1 MPTILIADDTPQ
13 ITEVLSQYAKRDG
26 FTPIVAT
33 TGKDAL
39 KAFREHS
46 PDIILLDVMMPEMN
60 GYDVCRAIRKESDVP
75 IIMITAR
82 GEDFDQIMGLDL
94 GADDYIVKPFSP
106 VLVMAN
112 VRAVLR
118 RLNIGEVKSKQIF
131 TYDDLTINMI
141 EYSVKIGNEYIHLTK
156 KEIELLWTM
165 ATNANRVFSR
175 EVLLDLLW
183 GDEYYGDTRAV
194 DSHMKRLR
202 TKIDSVPHPSWSI
215 STIWGVGY
223 KFKTGKE

>member
-1 MPTILIADDTPQ
+1 
-13 ITEVLSQYAKRDG
+13 
-26 FTPIVAT
+26 
-33 TGKDAL
+33 
-39 KAFREHS
+39 
-46 PDIILLDVMMPEMN
+46 
-60 GYDVCRAIRKESDVP
+60 
-75 IIMITAR
+75 
-82 GEDFDQIMGLDL
+82 
-94 GADDYIVKPFSP
+94 
-106 VLVMAN
+106 
-112 VRAVLR
+112 
-118 RLNIGEVKSKQIF
+118 
-131 TYDDLTINMI
+131 MI